1 MYLISLGVAKFRKIF
16 YRLVDGS
23 DIDENIQR
31 LRTIEAEVFTVIRE
45 DKSFGDSWEGNLE
58 QHKMADMKIAGA
70 IRNSFRLYEKNKQ
83 EDIDIM
89 YFDF

>member
-1 MYLISLGVAKFRKIF
+1 MYILDVKKFRKIF

-45 DKSFGDSWEGNLE
+45 DKMFGDSWEGSLDQN
-58 QHKMADMKIAGA
+58 KMADMKIAGA
-70 IRNSFRLYEKNKQ
+70 IRNSFRLYEKNRLENVDTK
-83 EDIDIM
+83 
-89 YFDF
+89 YFQF